1 MENNRVLELHKIT
14 KRTGFP
20 DTDSMIHLFIGG
32 SEAHGAKLYGTD
44 DLDLY
49 GIYIPSPSKALGIS
63 ESTIDER
70 GQTVSEK
77 PDHFVWS
84 SSGQYE
90 RNGPDDVDFSAYS
103 LRKWAGMAAKG
114 NATALHFLFMPNLS
128 FKPSM
133 WEKHIRPNAHLFISS
148 HSGFHFQAF
157 AEAQLKRLNGDA
169 GAGKH
174 GHRPELNEKYGYDTK
189 AAMHIFRLLG
199 EGIELMNTGKITLPR
214 PDKDFLIG
222 IRKGELGSL
231 NQVKRFAEERFQRLD
246 HARRHSK
253 LPTDVDRPAISKLI
267 ADTYMDFY
275 TGGMWLRQEIKKEF
289 CINEAC
295 CAELPI
301 GSNCCDECGLD
312 CSRT

>member
-1 MENNRVLELHKIT
+1 MQTNRVLELREIT
-14 KRTGFP
+14 AKTGFEY
-20 DTDSMIHLFIGG
+20 TDSMIHLFIGG
-32 SEAHGAKLYGTD
+32 SEAHGAKLQGTD

-49 GIYIPSPSKALGIS
+49 GIYIPPPSKALGIS
-63 ESTIDER
+63 ESYPNER
-70 GQTVSEK
+70 EEMVVEK
-77 PDHFVWS
+77 PEHFVWS

-114 NATALHFLFMPNLS
+114 NATALHFLFTSNLAY
-128 FKPSM
+128 KPSM

-189 AAMHIFRLLG
+189 SAMHIFRLLG

-214 PDKDFLIG
+214 PDKDWLIA

-231 NQVKRFAEERFQRLD
+231 SQVKLYAEEGFQKLD
-246 HARRHSK
+246 AARRASS
-253 LPTDVDRPAISKLI
+253 LPMDVDRPAISKLV
-267 ADTYMDFY
+267 ADTYLDFW
-275 TGGMWLRQEIKKEF
+275 TGGGTK
-289 CINEAC
+289 
-295 CAELPI
+295 
-301 GSNCCDECGLD
+301 
-312 CSRT
+312 

>member
-1 MENNRVLELHKIT
+1 MQTNRVLELREIT
-14 KRTGFP
+14 ARTGFQHS
-20 DTDSMIHLFIGG
+20 DSMIHLFIGG

-49 GIYIPSPSKALGIS
+49 GIYIPPPSKALGVS
-63 ESTIDER
+63 EAYPDER
-70 GQTVSEK
+70 GEMVTEK
-77 PDHFVWS
+77 PEHFVWS

-114 NATALHFLFMPNLS
+114 NATALHFLFLPNLS
-128 FKPSM
+128 VRPAM
-133 WEKHIRPNAHLFISS
+133 WEKHIRPNASMFISS

-199 EGIELMNTGKITLPR
+199 EGTELMQTGHITLPR
-214 PDKDFLIG
+214 PEKDILID
-222 IRKGELGSL
+222 IRKGGMGSL
-231 NQVKRFAEERFQRLD
+231 NQVKAQAEEGFKILEE
-246 HARRHSK
+246 ARRRSK
-253 LPTDVDRPAISKLI
+253 LPSDVDRPAISKLI
-267 ADTYMDFY
+267 SDTYLDFWY
-275 TGGMWLRQEIKKEF
+275 GGWPKPE
-289 CINEAC
+289 
-295 CAELPI
+295 
-301 GSNCCDECGLD
+301 
-312 CSRT
+312 